1 MCSCP
6 ESWHYQAQA
15 SECFHL
21 SPAFSTLSG
30 LGGAGCEHRRGITA
44 TGLTTDQQTLAA
56 DKRQK
61 ILGLPNRLVMAVVG
75 AVFCVFVEMLLNA
88 AGALTWEYPWW
99 SARAPWLIFL
109 FGYLYFFL
117 VSFWVHDMDKVRDK
131 IIAVGAILGVDVL
144 ALIVFGVLLRWI

>member
-1 MCSCP
+1 
-6 ESWHYQAQA
+6 
-15 SECFHL
+15 
-21 SPAFSTLSG
+21 
-30 LGGAGCEHRRGITA
+30 
-44 TGLTTDQQTLAA
+44 LTTDQQTLAA